1 MSNDA
6 INKNGLSGIEDLV
19 ADEYKEYKSSRELF
33 EECLKKSFSET
44 GKQEF
49 ISIISNK
56 FPELGRKISDHYDID
71 KLIYYFID
79 HCILNRQF
87 EIAWSVIKEK
97 RSAGYNEFF
106 PQWNLAVQQE
116 GRAESDYKNR
126 QQKQPEQEDIVD
138 WFFKKID
145 DPAVQSMVITAA
157 LFQGVERK
165 TFNELAQNIHKL
177 IWHSEQDVPRNEQ
190 PSLEEGKENSAQ
202 HEKKQVPA
210 SPPQLTDELEHLR
223 TARLMFTSDKRN
235 SDYGLTDIEIVTFKF
250 DNYQCDIL
258 KLIKNNLYSKQPILF
273 EFIRSLVD
281 DESSE
286 KRLFAVKAVIALSE
300 THLFNDLLD
309 QIIRKWAKEEN
320 YSAYQ
325 ATASVLSGIL
335 LRGKMEKEI
344 LALLNSWLRIGTSI
358 SLNITSMFTYYLIAD
373 KYPEQALQAIEHVS
387 EEKDV
392 IFSRKSL
399 DIAFRVYC
407 RNRSQFISYLYDW
420 ITGDR
425 PLLRQ
430 QAGRYFFRF
439 IDFDDAVADQM
450 TQEKTIVI
458 LSTLWKDRNMP
469 NCLEMQRDTA
479 GKVREWAEEALSA
492 LERDEKEKFLKYQ
505 TLFYELY
512 RECAKKLDIYLKK
525 WQEYREYKQQR
536 ALERGASSS
545 SLTIAKQINFSLLI
559 PTEE

>member
-1 MSNDA
+1 M
-6 INKNGLSGIEDLV
+6 
-19 ADEYKEYKSSRELF
+19 
-33 EECLKKSFSET
+33 
-44 GKQEF
+44 
-49 ISIISNK
+49 
-56 FPELGRKISDHYDID
+56 
-71 KLIYYFID
+71 
-79 HCILNRQF
+79 
-87 EIAWSVIKEK
+87 
-97 RSAGYNEFF
+97 
-106 PQWNLAVQQE
+106 
-116 GRAESDYKNR
+116 
-126 QQKQPEQEDIVD
+126 
-138 WFFKKID
+138 
-145 DPAVQSMVITAA
+145 
-157 LFQGVERK
+157 
-165 TFNELAQNIHKL
+165 
-177 IWHSEQDVPRNEQ
+177 
-190 PSLEEGKENSAQ
+190 
-202 HEKKQVPA
+202 
-210 SPPQLTDELEHLR
+210 
-223 TARLMFTSDKRN
+223 
-235 SDYGLTDIEIVTFKF
+235 
-250 DNYQCDIL
+250 

-320 YSAYQ
+320 YFTHQ

-335 LRGKMEKEI
+335 LQGKLEKEI
-344 LALLNSWLRIGTSI
+344 LALLNSWLKIGTSTF
-358 SLNITSMFTYYLIAD
+358 LNITSMYTYYLIAD
-373 KYPEQALQAIEHVS
+373 KYPEQALKAIEHVADKENS
-387 EEKDV
+387 

-399 DIAFRVYC
+399 DIAFKVYQ
-407 RNRSQFISYLYDW
+407 RSKSQFISCLYDW
-420 ITGDR
+420 IKSDR

-439 IDFDDAVADQM
+439 IDLDDVVTDQM
-450 TQEKTIVI
+450 TKEKTVVI

-469 NCLEMQRDTA
+469 NCLEMQQDTA

-545 SLTIAKQINFSLLI
+545 SLPIAKQINFSLLI